1 MRKCGYW
8 RQVVIYV
15 SLVCLLLVGCGSA
28 ETEGTGS
35 EIKESGVNAVDGT
48 DTAGIESGE
57 SSVSES
63 AEIVVSSYSEEDDRT
78 AADYLKEKY
87 GIFQNG
93 ACPKVILDCDMT
105 YLGDDAM
112 CLSILVQAD
121 TIGLID
127 LLGVTITGG
136 NNFVSYGTNAALVQL
151 ERMGRADIPVY
162 MGTDIPINGVRD
174 LEKQAEIV
182 GEIDNWG
189 ALYHFDEYVEPA
201 RFHDLGDLYERKWG
215 YSQTDPK
222 EMPAADFMT
231 EQAAKYKGEVTIL
244 AVGAATNVATACKAD
259 PEFAANAAG
268 IYYMGTVIEEGGSF
282 TPYADFN
289 CFYDAEGYD
298 ICLRSAFPVQTVIPH
313 EASDT
318 AVLTKSVYD
327 MLDTKGN
334 TLISRFW
341 VDNQYSLY
349 RRNPNYTMS
358 CSDAIAAVVFLNPNV
373 VEEKRML
380 ALSVNADVNSPEYGS
395 VTVAEGGGIN
405 VVMTVETEEYWEFVT
420 DLLCHVQGE

>member
-1 MRKCGYW
+1 MRRLFFGFIMMC
-8 RQVVIYV
+8 I
-15 SLVCLLLVGCGSA
+15 LLTGCGDPGNVGA
-28 ETEGTGS
+28 GS
-35 EIKESGVNAVDGT
+35 ESK
-48 DTAGIESGE
+48 E
-57 SSVSES
+57 SSVISGEERDGVES
-63 AEIVVSSYSEEDDRT
+63 AEKLIPSYTTEDQ
-78 AADYLKEKY
+78 AAASVYLREKY
-87 GIFQNG
+87 HIMQDGI
-93 ACPKVILDCDMT
+93 CPKVILDCDMT

-201 RFHDLGDLYERKWG
+201 KFHDLGDLYERKWG
-215 YSQTDPK
+215 YSEGLPAEQTAV
-222 EMPAADFMT
+222 EFMT
-231 EQAAKYKGEVTIL
+231 AQVAAYPGEVTML
-244 AVGAATNVATACKAD
+244 SVGAATNIAAACKEDAT
-259 PEFAANAAG
+259 FAANTAG
-268 IYYMGTVIEEGGSF
+268 IFYMGTVIEGGGSF

-298 ICLRSAFPVQTVIPH
+298 ICLKSAFPVQTVIPH
-313 EASDT
+313 DASDS
-318 AVLTKSVYD
+318 AILTKSVYD

-334 TLISRFW
+334 TMISRFW
-341 VDNQYSLY
+341 VENQYSLY
-349 RRNPNYTMS
+349 RRNPNYTAS
-358 CSDAIAAVVFLNPNV
+358 CPDAIAAVVFLNPNV
-373 VEEKRML
+373 VEEKREL
-380 ALSVNADVNSPEYGS
+380 ALTVDVDVNSPKYGS
-395 VTVAEGGGIN
+395 VMVSEGGDMV
-405 VVMTVETEEYWEFVT
+405 VVMEVEQEIYWDFVT